1 MKGLE
6 ITEGGLRLD
15 GKPFRLLSGS
25 VHYFRVVPAY
35 WRDRLE
41 KLKACGL
48 NTVETYV
55 PWNLHEPEK
64 GRFVFEGLADLEGFL
79 DCAQALGLPCIAAP
93 GPIHLRRMGIR
104 RPARVAPL

>member
-1 MKGLE
+1 M
-6 ITEGGLRLD
+6 

-79 DCAQALGLPCIAAP
+79 DCAQALGSMYCCARAHTSAPNGEFGGLPR
-93 GPIHLRRMGIR
+93 GSFVRK
-104 RPARVAPL
+104 